1 MQTQEE
7 LIKEGTEKGTSILEK
22 VNIPDSPFIIVE
34 ENGKFYGLLGK
45 YRLTEECETRE
56 EAVKETTKMTWD
68 NLIKMMIVIQDMEIE
83 INKLKTVE

>member
-7 LIKEGTEKGTSILEK
+7 LINEGTEKGTETIKKE
-22 VNIPDSPFIIVE
+22 NIPDTPFVVVE

-45 YRLTEECETRE
+45 YRLTEECETRD

-68 NLIKMMIVIQDMEIE
+68 NLIKMMIVVQDMEIE

>member
-7 LIKEGTEKGTSILEK
+7 LIKEGTEKGSETLKKEA
-22 VNIPDSPFIIVE
+22 IPNTPFVVIE
-34 ENGKFYGLLGK
+34 ENGKFYGLIGK
-45 YRLTEECETRE
+45 YRLTEECETRR
-56 EAVKETTKMTWD
+56 EAVTETTKMTWD